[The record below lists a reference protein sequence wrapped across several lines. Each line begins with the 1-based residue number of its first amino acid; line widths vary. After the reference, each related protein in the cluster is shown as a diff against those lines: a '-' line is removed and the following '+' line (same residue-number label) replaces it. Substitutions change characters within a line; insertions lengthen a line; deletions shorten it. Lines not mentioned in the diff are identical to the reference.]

1 MSKTFAISLLV
12 LVAATTQANASARS
26 FFQPQMDG
34 IRLAVCANGDA
45 SCGKPTADKFCAVQG
60 YKESILFQREF
71 SATQSCTSGQCETFR
86 QIKCYK
92 PDAATSV
99 QASQ

>member
-1 MSKTFAISLLV
+1 MPKIFAVSLL
-12 LVAATTQANASARS
+12 LLAAATQANASARS
-26 FFQPQMDG
+26 FFQPHMDG
-34 IRLAVCANGDA
+34 IRLALCANGDA

-71 SATQSCTSGQCETFR
+71 SATQSCASGQCETFR

-92 PDAATSV
+92 PEDTSSI

>member
-12 LVAATTQANASARS
+12 LVAATSQANASARS

-34 IRLAVCANGDA
+34 IRLALCANGDA
-45 SCGKPTADKFCAVQG
+45 SCGKPTADKFCTTKG

-71 SATQSCTSGQCETFR
+71 SASQSCQSGQCETFR

-92 PDAATSV
+92 PADTTNI